1 MLFIISGENN
11 IHSSLYQRTPQLL
24 ERIPIPKRWKSLFVV
39 LSIFILLWLVIDLNS
54 CTSCFSYII
63 HGAAVVLSA
72 LFSFS
77 WSLIKMTFTFLLN
90 LLKFPFHFVSNL
102 PEYCE
107 SVSTFVSHAFWSI
120 IYIGLIVFIVWYCA
134 HTISITKARKE
145 WKLKRKKH

>member
-24 ERIPIPKRWKSLFVV
+24 ERIPIQKRWKSLFVV

-63 HGAAVVLSA
+63 HII
-72 LFSFS
+72 FSLS
-77 WSLIKMTFTFLLN
+77 WSLIKMTFTFLLYI
-90 LLKFPFHFVSNL
+90 LKFPFHFVSNL